1 MVKVRRLILNKVYT
15 VFYCSSGQWSL
26 TIMSQ
31 VSCKENHKFN
41 LCLFRKQS
49 LKIAFDALYGLSHGN
64 IATHELI
71 ELLAYLHFDGKIA
84 QGSKFEMQMSE
95 TIINYFKNTRISRR
109 CLALCWIFCKAHA
122 GEPSGI
128 SIEVRQRTI
137 EINELELSL
146 YCREKRYGNSI
157 VLISRKL
164 LLCYC

>member
-1 MVKVRRLILNKVYT
+1 MSSVYSVLSFLTSSTKLVKILMVKV
-15 VFYCSSGQWSL
+15 FCCSSDQWPM
-26 TIMSQ
+26 TIMSW

-49 LKIAFDALYGLSHGN
+49 LKIAFDALYGLSHEN

-122 GEPSGI
+122 RELSGI
-128 SIEVRQRTI
+128 SIEVRKIARW
-137 EINELELSL
+137 
-146 YCREKRYGNSI
+146 K
-157 VLISRKL
+157 
-164 LLCYC
+164 